1 MINVTKVTDK
11 VQKEILEQLSRDCPL
26 CHGNLLGTPMSD
38 TLLAWGELQKLAIMQ
53 GGINPAATCQGLLH
67 IGIRIGV
74 EYANK
79 EELERTVK
87 YLK

>member
-26 CHGNLLGTPMSD
+26 CHGNLGGPMSD
-38 TLLAWGELQKLAIMQ
+38 VLLAWGEIQKLAIMH
-53 GGINPAATCQGLLH
+53 GINPAAACQGLLH

-79 EELERTVK
+79 EELERMVAPS
-87 YLK
+87 